1 MIFIPEDLIDKAV
14 DFGSQFEDN
23 LVDPGPLFDE
33 RGFIPGR
40 ITSKSPFDG
49 GFDILNPPSSA
60 SVAYLRNGITSP
72 SDVQGYSEFAQ
83 NAVGDFSADIP
94 GWLETLFNTSEQ
106 SAALQWQRNENSAR
120 NAYVRSELAA
130 DNALRRARQ
139 LRQSYYQDVVNSL
152 KAAGLNPVLAAQ
164 NGISGA
170 STTAPQA
177 NAPSATSSIA
187 SGINGADLLSAIA
200 AIITA
205 SGNLMKG
212 ISSFL
217 PTNIISNVTQTLT
230 RK

>member
-1 MIFIPEDLIDKAV
+1 MIFIPDDLLDKAV

-23 LVDPGPLFDE
+23 FVDRGPLFDPL
-33 RGFIPGR
+33 GFILDRNKP
-40 ITSKSPFDG
+40 TASDSPWDG
-49 GFDILNPPSSA
+49 GFDILKPPPATVLDS
-60 SVAYLRNGITSP
+60 ITTP
-72 SDVQGYSEFAQ
+72 SDVQAYTDFAQ
-83 NAVGDFSADIP
+83 NAIGDFSADIP

-200 AIITA
+200 AIISA

-230 RK
+230 KK